1 MALFN
6 FNKRSSNDD
15 AANAGAGNAGADK
28 NIERLPVVLQLN
40 EDAITIS
47 AEDAEG
53 LTVGELFEKHGAD
66 LGDINRINRFV
77 AAGQLVNRSASVV
90 LGTVYRGA
98 VTSEDKGF
106 N

>member
-6 FNKRSSNDD
+6 FNKRANNDD
-15 AANAGAGNAGADK
+15 AANVGAGK

-53 LTVGELFEKHGAD
+53 LTVGELFEKHGSD
-66 LGDINRINRFV
+66 LGDINRINRFI
-77 AAGQLVNRSASVV
+77 AAGQLVNRSANVV
-90 LGTVYRGA
+90 LGTVYRGS
-98 VTSEDKGF
+98 VTSESKGF

>member
-6 FNKRSSNDD
+6 FNKRSN
-15 AANAGAGNAGADK
+15 NNGNSDSVK
-28 NIERLPVVLQLN
+28 RLDVVLQLN

-47 AEDAEG
+47 ADDAEG
-53 LTVGELFEKHGAD
+53 LTVGELFEKHGSD

-77 AAGQLVNRSASVV
+77 AAGQLVTRNANVV
-90 LGTVYRGA
+90 LGTVYRGS
-98 VTSEDKGF
+98 VTSESKGF